1 MLPGPQD
8 LFCTDLPTS
17 PQPTIGKVLVAGA
30 TGYVGGRLVPDL
42 LSRGYSIRMMVR
54 NRIFDTNKWQNV
66 EVIVADA
73 LKKDQLDKALDNV
86 QVAYYLIHSL
96 SLGPNEFADADL
108 IAAKNFQRS
117 ASQNGVK
124 RIIYLGGV
132 GDEQSSRSNHLRN
145 RLAVFQILNQGTVP
159 VTALRAAIIIG
170 SGSASYE
177 IIKNLVL
184 NLHVILLPTWA
195 KNKCQ
200 PIAIRDVI
208 KYLVGVLELE
218 ESSGQ
223 SFDIGGKDILTYEEM
238 LKTCAKILGV
248 KTIFGRFPSLNI
260 PFYSYLA
267 SLFTPV
273 PEPIIS
279 CLMEGLK
286 DNTVC
291 SENKITQLIPFQTL
305 SYREAIVRALSREE
319 QDQVYT
325 RWSDAYPPAHE
336 LALKLSELPESPRFI
351 SSYSLLTNKSPS
363 SLFHNMCKI
372 GGKDGWFRNNWMW
385 RLRGLIDRILLGVG
399 TARGR
404 KSSEWIETNDVIG
417 FFRVEY
423 IKRNELLLLRAE
435 MKLPGRAW
443 LEFRIVKQPPGH
455 NLIIVT
461 AYFQT
466 KSILGRLYWYFF
478 LPFHQIIF
486 KDLLEDIDNR
496 SSIIGDSSLY
506 YV

>member
-8 LFCTDLPTS
+8 LFCTDLPTR
-17 PQPTIGKVLVAGA
+17 PQPGIGKILVAGA

-42 LSRGYSIRMMVR
+42 LSRGYSLRVMVR
-54 NRIFDTNKWQNV
+54 NRVFDTDKWPNT
-66 EVIVADA
+66 EVVVADA
-73 LKKDQLDKALDNV
+73 LKEDQISAALERI

-96 SLGPNEFADADL
+96 SLGPEEFEDADL
-108 IAAKNFQRS
+108 VAANNFQR
-117 ASQNGVK
+117 AANNNGVE
-124 RIIYLGGV
+124 RIIYLGGA
-132 GDEQSSRSNHLRN
+132 GDERSCRSIHLRN
-145 RLAVFQILNQGTVP
+145 RLAVLQTLKQGAVP

-177 IIKNLVL
+177 IIKNLVR
-184 NLHVILLPTWA
+184 NLRVMVLPSWA

-218 ESSGQ
+218 ESIGQ
-223 SFDIGGKDILTYEEM
+223 SYEIGGKDILTYEDM
-238 LKTCAKILGV
+238 LKTCANILGSKIL
-248 KTIFGRFPSLNI
+248 FGRFPYQNI
-260 PFYSYLA
+260 SFYSYMA

-273 PEPIIS
+273 PEPIIA

-291 SENKITQLIPFQTL
+291 SEDKITRLIPFQTL
-305 SYREAIVRALSREE
+305 SYREAIIRALSREE

-336 LALKLSELPESPRFI
+336 LAIKLSELTEPPGYTST
-351 SSYSLLTNKSPS
+351 YSLSTRKSAA
-363 SLFHNMCKI
+363 SLFYNMCKI

-385 RLRGLIDRILLGVG
+385 RLRGWVDRILLGVG

-404 KSSEWIETNDVIG
+404 KSSQWIETNDVIG
-417 FFRVEY
+417 FFRVEN

-443 LEFRIVKQPPGH
+443 LEFRIANQPDGY
-455 NLIIVT
+455 NLVT
-461 AYFQT
+461 VVAYFQT
-466 KSILGRLYWYFF
+466 KSLFGKLYWYLF
-478 LPFHQIIF
+478 LPFHSIIF
-486 KDLLEDIDNR
+486 KNLLEDIDTR
-496 SSIIGDSSLY
+496 SSIEAAHI
-506 YV
+506 